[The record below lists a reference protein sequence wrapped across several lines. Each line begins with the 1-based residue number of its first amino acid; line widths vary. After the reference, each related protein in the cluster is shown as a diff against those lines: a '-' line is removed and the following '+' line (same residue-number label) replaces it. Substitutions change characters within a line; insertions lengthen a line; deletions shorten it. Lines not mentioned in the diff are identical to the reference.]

1 MWHATIF
8 TSKYMYSIV
17 ELLSIKS
24 LVYTSRLVYIVEK
37 YGSSDFQAAQ
47 GCTETTWSNPKR
59 RWRRRRRD
67 LLRRFE
73 HYISLPP
80 PVVILHSSSTYSVY
94 YHASRYIA
102 LGFARFTTTTY
113 FDCPTGHISTKSTIR
128 KMALK
133 LLKRCPK
140 HISLMIVWIE
150 NWIAWDDD
158 GTRLLKW
165 I

>member
-1 MWHATIF
+1 MTRNNSLASICIQKSNF
-8 TSKYMYSIV
+8 YRSSLLYIGSTSIYC
-17 ELLSIKS
+17 
-24 LVYTSRLVYIVEK
+24 REK

-59 RWRRRRRD
+59 RWRRRRD

-73 HYISLPP
+73 HHISLPP
-80 PVVILHSSSTYSVY
+80 PVVVILHSSSTYSVY
-94 YHASRYIA
+94 YLASRYIA

-113 FDCPTGHISTKSTIR
+113 FDCPTGHISITKSIR

-140 HISLMIVWIE
+140 HIRLMIVWIE
-150 NWIAWDDD
+150 NWIARDDD